1 MPPEA
6 PTRVTLAPRANIDL
20 LRRQII
26 RRYTTIAVIPP
37 ALLAAGTI
45 GYRLIEG
52 WSLLDCFY
60 MTVITLTTVGFRE
73 VAPLS
78 VPGQV
83 FTVFLALSGI
93 FALFYSGTVVVQ
105 GILEGELRALLGS
118 YRVRKVLS
126 ELENHVIVCGYGRV
140 GRIVCEELDENRQ
153 PFVVIDRSVEAL
165 EDASFQYGIPLE
177 GDATLEEVL
186 LEAGIQRAR
195 ALAAVLASTPDNL
208 YITMTARL
216 LHPTLRIVAR
226 ADDERS
232 EQKLR
237 RAGAD
242 RVVSPHR
249 IGGSR
254 LAMAILRPNVMEF
267 MDLAIAGR
275 DLELSVEEVPIRED
289 SPIVGQKL
297 RDSGLRERYG
307 LIVIA
312 VLRDRQMVYN
322 PGPDFEFAPGD
333 RVICIGHRE
342 KLALFV
348 KEHGEPLT
356 TVP

>member
-1 MPPEA
+1 MGPNSA
-6 PTRVTLAPRANIDL
+6 PHVSLAPRANIEI
-20 LRRQII
+20 LRRQVL
-26 RRYTTIAVIPP
+26 RRYATIALIPP
-37 ALLAAGTI
+37 FLLSAGTV

-52 WSLLDCFY
+52 WSWLDCLY

-73 VAPLS
+73 VGPLS
-78 VPGQV
+78 VAGQI

-93 FALFYSGTVVVQ
+93 FAIFYSGTVVVQ

-118 YRVRKVLS
+118 YRVRRILS

-140 GRIVCEELDENRQ
+140 GRIVCDELDRNRQ
-153 PFVVIDRSVEAL
+153 PFVVIDKSLQVL
-165 EDASFQYGIPLE
+165 EDVSFQYGIPLE

-208 YITMTARL
+208 YITLTARL
-216 LHPTLRIVAR
+216 LHPKLRIVAR

-254 LAMAILRPNVMEF
+254 LAMAILRPNVVEF
-267 MDLAIAGR
+267 MELAVAGR
-275 DLELSVEEVPIRED
+275 DLELSVEEVTIRAD
-289 SPIVGQKL
+289 SDIVNKPL
-297 RDSGLRERYG
+297 RESNLRERYG

-312 VLRDRQMVYN
+312 VLRDRQMIYN
-322 PGPDFEFAPGD
+322 PEPGFRFAAGD
-333 RVICIGHRE
+333 HLICIGHRD
-342 KLALFV
+342 KLTLFV
-348 KEHGEPLT
+348 REHGASD
-356 TVP
+356 